1 MRKRTHCLKN
11 SQKSHFTTFF
21 VIFKFSQWLKNE
33 TFLWILKH
41 VDETENNDLRL
52 LFLYLQNVWSSLT
65 FTSSGKV
72 SKTVFRRPSCI
83 SSSITSRIICNHN
96 LCHHFTNKKRF
107 LHYSQNQN
115 MLGNEEKR
123 LRKCLKH
130 CKKPDKSLV
139 KSGKHMSGNS
149 TIKLVNDQL

>member
-1 MRKRTHCLKN
+1 MRQFWWFSKHRAWDRKYNYDLPFLFCL
-11 SQKSHFTTFF
+11 
-21 VIFKFSQWLKNE
+21 
-33 TFLWILKH
+33 
-41 VDETENNDLRL
+41 
-52 LFLYLQNVWSSLT
+52 LQSVWSSLT

-115 MLGNEEKR
+115 MLDNEEKR
-123 LRKCLKH
+123 LRKCSKP
-130 CKKPDKSLV
+130 CKKLDKSLV
-139 KSGKHMSGNS
+139 KSGKHMCGNFKNQIS
-149 TIKLVNDQL
+149 EWSSKVVMLNIMKKISFGFFC